1 MTHTRLFGFAQKSLS
16 MLLIS
21 AAAVLLLFPV
31 STKAEEGK
39 SIPVIA
45 YAEQEGMG
53 NITSYCNEVVFKD
66 STEAQPG
73 DVIRVSAAYYPKCT
87 FEGWY
92 VNGTLKTLEKNYS
105 FTVTA
110 DAPMYIV
117 SAKFRQN
124 GEHLKGHAELDISQ
138 TSWANRTCRFA
149 EGSGA
154 YNISVTTA
162 MAVQGE
168 QCIAAFETVLGDYK
182 LARTYNITFTKYYNK
197 NLETLDTPA
206 SLVFQIPQELQASG
220 RIFRMINVYKGQPT
234 VLEDA
239 DSSEATITF
248 TSDKAGAYALV
259 YKDVPSSMPPEGVEI
274 DPQMAVTPEAAAVPE
289 AEATPE
295 IQ

>member
-1 MTHTRLFGFAQKSLS
+1 MIRKKLRSTTKKT
-16 MLLIS
+16 LLTLAG
-21 AAAVLLLFPV
+21 AAAVALFLFPAPV
-31 STKAEEGK
+31 KAQETKT
-39 SIPVIA
+39 IPVLA

-53 NITSYCNEVVFKD
+53 NITSYRNEAVFKD
-66 STEAQPG
+66 SVEAQSG

-92 VNGTLKTLEKNYS
+92 VNGTLKTIEKNYS
-105 FTVTA
+105 FTVTE
-110 DAPMYIV
+110 DSPMYIV

-138 TSWANRTCRFA
+138 TSWSNRTCRFA
-149 EGSGA
+149 EGSGS

-168 QCIAAFETVLGDYK
+168 QCIAAFESVLDDYT

-197 NLETLDTPA
+197 NLEILDAPA
-206 SLVFQIPQELQASG
+206 TFVFQIPQELQASG
-220 RIFRMINVYKGQPT
+220 RIFRIINVYKGQPT

-239 DSSEATITF
+239 DSSESTLTF

-274 DPQMAVTPEAAAVPE
+274 DPEMSVTPEDVPVEIPAVPE
-289 AEATPE
+289 LLN
-295 IQ
+295 

>member
-1 MTHTRLFGFAQKSLS
+1 MTRKRLLDFTRKTVLA
-16 MLLIS
+16 LIT
-21 AAAVLLLFPV
+21 AAATGLILAPA
-31 STKAEEGK
+31 SAKAQETK

-73 DVIRVSAAYYPKCT
+73 DVIRVSAVYYPKCT

-105 FTVTA
+105 FTVTE
-110 DAPMYIV
+110 DSPMYIV
-117 SAKFRQN
+117 SAKYRQN

-162 MAVQGE
+162 MAVQGP
-168 QCIAAFETVLGDYK
+168 QCIAAFESVLDGYT
-182 LARTYNITFTKYYNK
+182 LARTYNITFTKNLDQ
-197 NLETLDTPA
+197 NLETLNTPA
-206 SLVFQIPQELQASG
+206 TLIFQIPQELQTSG

-239 DSSEATITF
+239 DSSESTITF

-259 YKDVPSSMPPEGVEI
+259 YRDVPAGMPPEGVEI
-274 DPQMAVTPEAAAVPE
+274 DPEMAVTPESEAAPE
-289 AEATPE
+289 V
-295 IQ
+295 Q

>member
-1 MTHTRLFGFAQKSLS
+1 MTHKRLLDFTKKTVLT
-16 MLLIS
+16 LIAVAAGLILVPAS
-21 AAAVLLLFPV
+21 ARAAEGGSILVL
-31 STKAEEGK
+31 
-39 SIPVIA
+39 A

-53 NITSYCNEVVFKD
+53 NITSYCNETIFKD
-66 STEAQPG
+66 SVEAQSG

-92 VNGTLKTLEKNYS
+92 VNGTLKTIEKNYS
-105 FTVTA
+105 FTVTE
-110 DAPMYIV
+110 DSPMYIV

-124 GEHLKGHAELDISQ
+124 GEHLKGRAELDISQ
-138 TSWANRTCRFA
+138 TSWSNRTCRFA
-149 EGSGA
+149 EGSGS

-168 QCIAAFETVLGDYK
+168 QCIAAFESVLDDYT

-197 NLETLDTPA
+197 NLETLDAPA
-206 SLVFQIPQELQASG
+206 TFVFQIPQELQASG

-239 DSSEATITF
+239 DSSESTLTF

-274 DPQMAVTPEAAAVPE
+274 DPEMSVTPEDAPVEIPAVSGSLN
-289 AEATPE
+289 
-295 IQ
+295 

>member
-1 MTHTRLFGFAQKSLS
+1 MTHKRLLDFTKKTVLT
-16 MLLIS
+16 LI
-21 AAAVLLLFPV
+21 AAAAAGLILIPASVRA
-31 STKAEEGK
+31 AEDNG
-39 SIPVIA
+39 IPVLA

-53 NITSYCNEVVFKD
+53 SITSYCNEVAFKD

-110 DAPMYIV
+110 DAPMFIV

-162 MAVQGE
+162 MALQGE
-168 QCIAAFETVLGDYK
+168 QCIAAFESVLDDYT
-182 LARTYNITFTKYYNK
+182 LARTYNITFTKYYDK
-197 NLETLDTPA
+197 NLDILDTPA
-206 SLVFQIPQELQASG
+206 SFVFQIPQELQAPG
-220 RIFRMINVYKGQPT
+220 RIFRMINVYKGQPA

-259 YKDVPSSMPPEGVEI
+259 YRDVPSEMPPEDAEI
-274 DPQMAVTPEAAAVPE
+274 DPEMSVTPEN
-289 AEATPE
+289 E
-295 IQ
+295 ILNYS